1 MTAARK
7 TVSVAKL
14 LHMANTYLASEDS
27 TLEGRR
33 AMDAMISAVLLETG
47 NYRGFSIL
55 EQPEIPVN
63 KGPCRHNFFVSSKI
77 LDEYW
82 NIDRSTLGANRKET

>member
-1 MTAARK
+1 MPASRK

-55 EQPEIPVN
+55 EQPEVPVHE
-63 KGPCRHNFFVSSKI
+63 GPCRHNYFVSSKI
-77 LDEYW
+77 VDEYW
-82 NIDRSTLGANRKET
+82 NIDREVFLENRG

>member
-55 EQPEIPVN
+55 EQPEVPVY
-63 KGPCRHNFFVSSKI
+63 KGPCRHNYFVSPKI
-77 LDEYW
+77 VDEYW
-82 NIDRSTLGANRKET
+82 NIDRAARGSN